1 MKVILAMNNS
11 CIVAA
16 HFVVCHGGDLG
27 KRAELPLD
35 PQTLRVH
42 VDVGAVHDFFHRVV
56 LEFYFI
62 LDLLLL
68 NRLFLVLIISAARGG
83 VLFDSYGVI
92 LTHNVIHLPI

>member
-16 HFVVCHGGDLG
+16 HFVVCHGSDLAE
-27 KRAELPLD
+27 RAELPLD

-42 VDVGAVHDFFHRVV
+42 VDVGAVHDLFHRLV
-56 LEFYFI
+56 LKFYFI

-68 NRLFLVLIISAARGG
+68 NRLFLVLIIGAAHGR

>member
-1 MKVILAMNNS
+1 MKVIFAVNNL

-16 HFVVCHGGDLG
+16 HLVVCHGGDLAEC
-27 KRAELPLD
+27 AELPLD

-42 VDVGAVHDFFHRVV
+42 MDVGAVHDFFHRVV

-62 LDLLLL
+62 LDLLLHC
-68 NRLFLVLIISAARGG
+68 LFLILITGAVRG
-83 VLFDSYGVI
+83 VDLFVSYRVI